1 MFNPFSPVGGKS
13 YAEGMNRYQAS
24 GDQNLIKAAVAA
36 ALAFLLLFGAAI
48 PSYAEGEEAPAQE
61 EAVAPAQEE
70 EAPAESDGY
79 VPPPEA
85 FEGLGGWAVV
95 DPTTGIVYGVIVGD
109 WDEETWEEVKNT
121 RTVDGY
127 MGCPAPCALRF
138 QTRATADG
146 NVAGWH
152 GTQTNIDADGNA
164 SQSNDG
170 SVRFDERSGTFQI
183 NNQTGSGA
191 SSQQTLVPEKTSR
204 DADGNGRSM
213 DLHTGLV
220 DIRTSKE
227 VVSGNQPAT
236 GDSNRENQSA
246 TVSTYQENLA
256 DPTVDVNITLPGLGD
271 GGTVLQYV
279 FGTPGNTSLEP
290 VDELGQVTTDLISI
304 LKGLGF
310 TKTEKT
316 VDEET
321 GEESS
326 SEVLDD
332 SNPFVEAILNVTRGI
347 ADFLG
352 SLFGLGE
359 RTP

>member
-1 MFNPFSPVGGKS
+1 
-13 YAEGMNRYQAS
+13 MNRIQAS

-36 ALAFLLLFGAAI
+36 ALAFLLLFGSAQ
-48 PSYAEGEEAPAQE
+48 PSYAEGDEAPVQE
-61 EAVAPAQEE
+61 EVVTPEQEEEAPAQEE
-70 EAPAESDGY
+70 EAPAASDEY

-85 FEGLGGWAVV
+85 FEGPGGWAVV

-109 WDEETWEEVKNT
+109 WDEATWEEVKNT

-164 SQSNDG
+164 TQSNDG
-170 SVRFDERSGTFQI
+170 SVRFDESSGTFQI
-183 NNQTGSGA
+183 NNQTGSGGTT
-191 SSQQTLVPEKTSR
+191 QQTLVPEKTSR
-204 DADGNGRSM
+204 DADGTGRCM
-213 DLHTGLV
+213 YLGTGFV
-220 DIRTSKE
+220 DIRASKE
-227 VVSGNQPAT
+227 VVSENQAAT
-236 GDSNRENQSA
+236 RDSYRENQSA
-246 TVSTYQENLA
+246 TVETYQEDFA
-256 DPTVDVNITLPGLGD
+256 DPTVDVNIALPGLGD

-279 FGTPGNTSLEP
+279 FGSPGSTSPEP
-290 VDELGQVTTDLISI
+290 VNELAEVTTDLISI

-310 TKTEKT
+310 TKNEET

-321 GEESS
+321 GEESTA
-326 SEVLDD
+326 EVLDE
-332 SNPFVEAILNVTRGI
+332 SSPFVEAILNVTKGI
-347 ADFLG
+347 VDFLG

-359 RTP
+359 RRA